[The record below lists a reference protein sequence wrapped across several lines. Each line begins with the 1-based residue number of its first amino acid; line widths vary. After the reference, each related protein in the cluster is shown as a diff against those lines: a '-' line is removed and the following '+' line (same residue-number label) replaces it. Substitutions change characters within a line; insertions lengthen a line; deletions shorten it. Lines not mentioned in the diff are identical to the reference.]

1 MFSFRTIVYG
11 LYVANIIHKTISD
24 DRYVVSCKDNDY
36 EVWTESSIT
45 YTTTNQQL
53 LILFGFVVEI

>member
-1 MFSFRTIVYG
+1 MIDMVFIFFG
-11 LYVANIIHKTISD
+11 
-24 DRYVVSCKDNDY
+24 KDNDY

>member
-1 MFSFRTIVYG
+1 MFSFSTIVYG

-36 EVWTESSIT
+36 EV
-45 YTTTNQQL
+45 
-53 LILFGFVVEI
+53 